1 MHGLMGVISDK
12 TCFKFV
18 FQNLFALEKLREEVN
33 NYF

>member
-1 MHGLMGVISDK
+1 MGRISEK

-18 FQNLFALEKLREEVN
+18 FQNLFALEELEEEVN

>member
-1 MHGLMGVISDK
+1 MGRINKK

-18 FQNLFALEKLREEVN
+18 FQNLFALEKLEGEVN